1 MIRWNNEYSQQF
13 LEKGY
18 LLPNQTLDERIKIIG
33 DAAEEILISEGSG
46 HKFSGISEKIQDY
59 IKKGWISP
67 STPIWTNFGTDRGLP
82 ISCFNSHVPDTIEGI
97 LYTVAEMGTMSKYG
111 GGTSSYFGSVRPRG
125 ATITGNGTT
134 NGTKPFLELV
144 QTTTNVISQGG
155 TRRGF
160 NASYIDIT
168 HKDIDEWLN
177 IRGEGDPIQQITW
190 GVCVTSEWL
199 EEMRAG
205 DVEKRKIW
213 AKVIKKRFETGV
225 PYIFFTDNANNHSS
239 VPEVYKDKGLIK
251 SSNLCSEI
259 MLPSNDAESFVCDLL
274 SLNDLYYD
282 EWKGTDVVEVAIFL
296 LDAVMTEFIKKA
308 SKIKFLERA
317 VNFAERHRAL
327 GLGRLGYHS
336 YLQSK
341 MIPFESLKARTH
353 NYQIQKYIYEEAL
366 KASKKLAELFG
377 ECVYTAK
384 FGRRNTTLIA
394 LPPTTSTAFIMGQV
408 SQSIEPWSS
417 NYMIKDLA
425 KGKFVIKNIYLEE
438 VLEKYGK
445 NTPEIWNTIKENHG
459 SVAHLDFLSDLELA
473 VFKTARE
480 INQEEILIQASQRQT
495 FIDQGQSI
503 NLFISHDK
511 SAKDVNNLVLL
522 AHDLGLK
529 SIYYQHNVNAA
540 QVLTRKITSCA
551 SCEG

>member
-1 MIRWNNEYSQQF
+1 MIRWNNSYSQEF
-13 LEKGY
+13 LEKDY
-18 LLPNQTLDERIKIIG
+18 LLPNQTVEQRIQIIG
-33 DAAEEILISEGSG
+33 DTV
-46 HKFSGISEKIQDY
+46 EKITKIKDISTKVVDY
-59 IKKGWISP
+59 ISKGWISP

-82 ISCFNSHVPDTIEGI
+82 ISCFNSYVPDTIEGI
-97 LYTVAEMGTMSKYG
+97 LYTTAEMGTMSKYG
-111 GGTSSYFGSVRPRG
+111 GGTSSYFGEVRPRG
-125 ATITGNGTT
+125 AKITGNGTT

-160 NASYIDIT
+160 NASYVDIT

-190 GVCVTSEWL
+190 GVCVPFKWIQ
-199 EEMRAG
+199 EMKAG
-205 DVEKRKIW
+205 DVEKRKLW

-225 PYIFFTDNANNHSS
+225 PYIFFTDNANKHPS
-239 VPEVYKDKGLIK
+239 VPEVYRSKGLIK

-259 MLPSNDAESFVCDLL
+259 MLPSNEEESFVCDLL
-274 SLNDLYYD
+274 SLNELYYD
-282 EWKGTDVVEVAIFL
+282 EWKDTDVVEVAVFL
-296 LDAVMTEFIKKA
+296 LDAVMTEFIEKA

-317 VNFAERHRAL
+317 VNFAERHRAI
-327 GLGRLGYHS
+327 GIGRLGYHS

-341 MIPFESLKARTH
+341 MIPFESLTARTH
-353 NYQIQKYIYEEAL
+353 NYQIQQHIYNEAF
-366 KASKKLAELFG
+366 KASKRLGQLFG
-377 ECVYTAK
+377 ECMYTK
-384 FGRRNTTLIA
+384 GTGRRNTTLIA

-425 KGKFVIKNIYLEE
+425 KGKFLIKNIYLEQ
-438 VLEKYGK
+438 VLDKYEK
-445 NTPEIWNTIKENHG
+445 NTPEIWNSIKENHG
-459 SVAHLDFLSDLELA
+459 SVAHLDFLSDLEIA

-480 INQEEILIQASQRQT
+480 INQEEIIIQAAQRQV

-503 NLFISHDK
+503 NLFVSHEK
-511 SAKDVNNLVLL
+511 TAKDVNHLILM
-522 AHDLGLK
+522 AHEMGLK
-529 SIYYQHNVNAA
+529 SLYYQHNVNAA
-540 QVLTRKITSCA
+540 QVLTRKIASCQ